1 MGLDLSAL
9 SRQVRAM
16 SGSLAGEASDKQER
30 QSLAL
35 GRYLEEADE
44 HAAWAQAADLSRET
58 AAWLLARPVEPL
70 NAIYDLPARPRD
82 YALIATDGSQ
92 IDVERH
98 GMAACYVINVG
109 RVYLRYGARPAARL
123 SARPTLYYRDEDLYL
138 SDGVRRI
145 PIEGNYLSAKRDI
158 EEGLA
163 LAELAD
169 EFLSADSADSRG
181 YRQATSGP
189 TRENPRE
196 STNADEFR
204 SADDADLRGYEQL
217 TFGVRHPIRENPR
230 ESADSI
236 DPREGKQTRPD
247 RPEPIRVNPRASA
260 DSTDPRE
267 DKQTRPDRPEP
278 IRVNPRESADQIPAI
293 ALQDGTLVR
302 WTLAGAEKFVQ
313 EQFLRPYLAYLDQMR
328 TRAIPV
334 ASYISRPRAPE
345 VAGTIRLMLCP
356 DVDVAAGRG
365 ANCSECS
372 DAAAG
377 RTPSCYACQGLTD
390 ADILADMLSDGQRG
404 PLFVS
409 MSRINVE
416 AYGPHLIH
424 FFYMRVGREV
434 ARVELPRWVAE
445 DRAAVD
451 LLHTLIYDQCMKGQG
466 YPVAL
471 ARAHEQAIVRA
482 ADRRAFLSI
491 VEGSL
496 LRAELPASDSRKRE
510 SKDRQAL

>member
-16 SGSLAGEASDKQER
+16 SGSLATDASDKHER
-30 QSLAL
+30 QALAL
-35 GRYLEEADE
+35 GRYLEESADF
-44 HAAWAQAADLSRET
+44 ATWAQAADLSRET

-70 NAIYDLPARPRD
+70 NATYDLPPRPAD

-109 RVYLRYGARPAARL
+109 RVFMRYGARPAAKL
-123 SARPTLYYRDEDLYL
+123 SAKPTLYYRDDDLYL

-145 PIEGNYLSAKRDI
+145 AVEGNYLSAKRDV
-158 EEGLA
+158 EEGMA
-163 LAELAD
+163 LADLAD
-169 EFLSADSADSRG
+169 EFLL
-181 YRQATSGP
+181 
-189 TRENPRE
+189 
-196 STNADEFR
+196 
-204 SADDADLRGYEQL
+204 LRGD
-217 TFGVRHPIRENPR
+217 T
-230 ESADSI
+230 
-236 DPREGKQTRPD
+236 
-247 RPEPIRVNPRASA
+247 
-260 DSTDPRE
+260 
-267 DKQTRPDRPEP
+267 
-278 IRVNPRESADQIPAI
+278 PAI

-302 WTLAGAEKFVQ
+302 WTLANAEKFVQ
-313 EQFLRPYLAYLDQMR
+313 DRFLTPYLEYLDRMR
-328 TRAIPV
+328 ERGIPV

-356 DVDVAAGRG
+356 DVNVAAGRG
-365 ANCSECS
+365 AKCSECS

-390 ADILADMLSDGQRG
+390 AEILADMLDEGQRG

-416 AYGPHLIH
+416 SYGSHLIH
-424 FFYMRVGREV
+424 FFYMRAGREV

-445 DRAAVD
+445 NHAAVD
-451 LLHTLIYDQCMKGQG
+451 LIHTLIYDQCMKGQG

-510 SKDRQAL
+510 SKERQAL

>member
-1 MGLDLSAL
+1 MGLDLSVL

-16 SGSLAGEASDKQER
+16 SGSLATEASDKQER
-30 QSLAL
+30 TQLAL
-35 GRYLEEADE
+35 GRYLEESAAYAD
-44 HAAWAQAADLSRET
+44 WARSAELSRES

-70 NAIYDLPARPRD
+70 DTIRDLPPRPPD
-82 YALIATDGSQ
+82 YALVATDGSQ

-109 RVYLRYGARPAARL
+109 RVFLRYGARPAAKL
-123 SARPTLYYRDEDLYL
+123 SSRPALYYREEDLYL

-145 PIEGNYLSAKRDI
+145 AIEGNYLSAKRDI
-158 EEGLA
+158 EEGVA

-169 EFLSADSADSRG
+169 EFLLANTA
-181 YRQATSGP
+181 
-189 TRENPRE
+189 NPRKNDNE
-196 STNADEFR
+196 KATPDTTPVH
-204 SADDADLRGYEQL
+204 QH
-217 TFGVRHPIRENPR
+217 TFAN
-230 ESADSI
+230 
-236 DPREGKQTRPD
+236 
-247 RPEPIRVNPRASA
+247 
-260 DSTDPRE
+260 
-267 DKQTRPDRPEP
+267 
-278 IRVNPRESADQIPAI
+278 QIPAI

-313 EQFLRPYLAYLDQMR
+313 ERFLRPYLAYLDRMHER
-328 TRAIPV
+328 GIPV

-356 DVDVAAGRG
+356 DVKVAEGRG
-365 ANCSECS
+365 AKCAECS

-377 RTPSCYACQGLTD
+377 RTPSCSVCQGLTD
-390 ADILADMLSDGQRG
+390 ADILADMLADGQRG
-404 PLFVS
+404 PLFIS
-409 MSRINVE
+409 MSRVNVE
-416 AYGPHLIH
+416 SYGPHLIH

-445 DRAAVD
+445 DLDAVD
-451 LLHTLIYDQCMKGQG
+451 LVHTLIYDQCIKGQG

-482 ADRRAFLSI
+482 ADRRAFLSM

-496 LRAELPASDSRKRE
+496 LRAELPATDSRKRE
-510 SKDRQAL
+510 SKERQGV

>member
-16 SGSLAGEASDKQER
+16 SGSLATEASDKQQR
-30 QSLAL
+30 QTLAL
-35 GRYLEEADE
+35 GRYLEESGAYE
-44 HAAWAQAADLSRET
+44 SWAHAADMSRET
-58 AAWLLARPVEPL
+58 SAWLLARPVEPL
-70 NAIYDLPARPRD
+70 NAIHDLPPRPPD
-82 YALIATDGSQ
+82 YALVATDGSQ

-98 GMAACYVINVG
+98 GMAACYVINIG
-109 RVYLRYGARPAARL
+109 RVFLRYGAHPSARL
-123 SARPTLYYRDEDLYL
+123 SSRPALYYRDEDLYI

-145 PIEGNYLSAKRDI
+145 AVEGNYLSARRDV
-158 EEGLA
+158 EEGVA

-169 EFLSADSADSRG
+169 EFLI
-181 YRQATSGP
+181 
-189 TRENPRE
+189 
-196 STNADEFR
+196 
-204 SADDADLRGYEQL
+204 DDLPCA
-217 TFGVRHPIRENPR
+217 
-230 ESADSI
+230 
-236 DPREGKQTRPD
+236 
-247 RPEPIRVNPRASA
+247 
-260 DSTDPRE
+260 
-267 DKQTRPDRPEP
+267 
-278 IRVNPRESADQIPAI
+278 

-313 EQFLRPYLAYLDQMR
+313 ERFLRPYLAYLDAMR
-328 TRAIPV
+328 ERGIPV

-356 DVDVAAGRG
+356 DVKLDEGRG
-365 ANCSECS
+365 AKCGECS

-377 RTPSCYACQGLTD
+377 RMPSCYVCQGLTD
-390 ADILADMLSDGQRG
+390 AEILADLLAEGQRG
-404 PLFVS
+404 PLFAS

-416 AYGPHLIH
+416 SYGPHLIH

-434 ARVELPRWVAE
+434 ARVEVPRWVAE
-445 DRAAVD
+445 DAGAVD
-451 LLHTLIYDQCMKGQG
+451 LIHTLIYDQCMKGQG

-510 SKDRQAL
+510 SKERQAL

>member
-16 SGSLAGEASDKQER
+16 SGSLVTEAGDKQGR
-30 QSLAL
+30 TQLAL
-35 GRYLEEADE
+35 GRYLEESAAYAD
-44 HAAWAQAADLSRET
+44 WARAADLSRET

-70 NAIYDLPARPRD
+70 DTIHGLPPRPPD
-82 YALIATDGSQ
+82 YALVATDGSQ

-109 RVYLRYGARPAARL
+109 RVFLRYGARPSAKL
-123 SARPTLYYRDEDLYL
+123 SSRPALYYRDEDLYL

-145 PIEGNYLSAKRDI
+145 AIEGNYLSAKRDI
-158 EEGLA
+158 EEGVA

-169 EFLSADSADSRG
+169 EFLFD
-181 YRQATSGP
+181 
-189 TRENPRE
+189 
-196 STNADEFR
+196 
-204 SADDADLRGYEQL
+204 
-217 TFGVRHPIRENPR
+217 
-230 ESADSI
+230 
-236 DPREGKQTRPD
+236 
-247 RPEPIRVNPRASA
+247 
-260 DSTDPRE
+260 
-267 DKQTRPDRPEP
+267 
-278 IRVNPRESADQIPAI
+278 DQIPSI

-313 EQFLRPYLAYLDQMR
+313 ERFLRPYLAYLDRMR
-328 TRAIPV
+328 ERGIPV

-356 DVDVAAGRG
+356 DVKVAEGRG
-365 ANCSECS
+365 ARCAECS

-377 RTPSCYACQGLTD
+377 RTPSCYVCQGRTD
-390 ADILADMLSDGQRG
+390 ADILAAMLADGQRG
-404 PLFVS
+404 PLFIS
-409 MSRINVE
+409 MSRVNVE
-416 AYGPHLIH
+416 SYGAHLIH
-424 FFYMRVGREV
+424 FFYMRVGREI

-445 DRAAVD
+445 EPGAVD
-451 LLHTLIYDQCMKGQG
+451 LVHTLIYDQCMKGQG

-482 ADRRAFLSI
+482 ADRRAFLSM

-496 LRAELPASDSRKRE
+496 LRAELPAADSRKRE
-510 SKDRQAL
+510 SKERQGV